1 MSLFQD
7 WKELMENQTEDTF
20 EGFWKE
26 YPKQRQRF
34 IRIF

>member
-20 EGFWKE
+20 EGFWNT
-26 YPKQRQRF
+26 PKQRQRF